1 VLLAQVE
8 GFVEVARQGT
18 LSRAAEALFVTQP
31 ALTARLQGLEAELGA
46 ALYRRTRRGME
57 LTDAGRAFLPYAERA
72 LAALREGGELV
83 GELGRGVG
91 GELVI
96 GAAPGVGTYVLPGL
110 LVQFTARQPN
120 VRLVVRT
127 GHSEEVLA
135 MTLRNEVDVG
145 LVRELRHP
153 MIEIRP
159 LYDDELVLVVEPG
172 HPFGAGGRIRLDEM
186 AAQRLILFDRTSSY
200 YDLTNALFR
209 EAGVAPRGVMELD
222 NIDAAKQMV
231 EQGLGVA
238 LLPATAVTAELAAG
252 TLAAV
257 TIEGARPIRRRIVAI
272 RRRDSGPPIGVMATF
287 YEVLGSLGDVQLG
300 SASASPA
307 RAADG
312 QPSSD
317 S

>member
-8 GFVEVARQGT
+8 AFLEVARQGT

-31 ALTARLQGLEAELGA
+31 ALTARLQLLERELDGT
-46 ALYRRTRRGME
+46 LFRRTRRGME

-72 LAALREGGELV
+72 MAALREGAELV
-83 GELGRGVG
+83 TELGRGIA

-110 LVQFTARQPN
+110 LVRFAEVHPA

-127 GHSEEVLA
+127 GHSEEILA
-135 MTLRNEVDVG
+135 MTLRHEIDVG
-145 LVRELRHP
+145 LVRELRHQLVDSL
-153 MIEIRP
+153 P
-159 LYDDELVLVVEPG
+159 LYEDELVLVAEPR
-172 HPFGAGGRIRLDEM
+172 HPFAVANEIPVERM
-186 AAQRLILFDRTSSY
+186 ADARLILFDRTSSY

-238 LLPATAVTAELAAG
+238 LLPATAVADELASGA
-252 TLAAV
+252 LSAV
-257 TIEGARPIRRRIVAI
+257 TVVGARPIRRRIVAI
-272 RRRDSGPPIGVMATF
+272 RLRDATPPAGPVAWF
-287 YEVLGSLGDVQLG
+287 YEVLDRIDEIVS
-300 SASASPA
+300 
-307 RAADG
+307 R
-312 QPSSD
+312 
-317 S
+317 